1 MLAQVAP
8 SDLFNKKERQEEEE
22 EEEEW
27 RGPMARGGVEME
39 ADCEREAGAAVG

>member
-8 SDLFNKKERQEEEE
+8 SDLFNKKERQEEE